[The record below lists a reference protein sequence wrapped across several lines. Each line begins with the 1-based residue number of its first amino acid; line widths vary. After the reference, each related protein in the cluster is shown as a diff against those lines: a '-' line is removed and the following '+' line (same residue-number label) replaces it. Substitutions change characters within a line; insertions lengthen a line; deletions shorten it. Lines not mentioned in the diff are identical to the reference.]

1 MESFRRA
8 RPALIGFDGELKAA
22 RMEATQGR
30 GKRKRVDTGQKS
42 YEGAPEPQR
51 RKTRSQNKEPIPTTE
66 PSRVEAVEDTEEEEE
81 GNADEDEYTPKDGLI
96 ACPICSKRMQ
106 EEEVFPHLDVHNEPE
121 TAPSKPSLASRPLG
135 NTNRSRPAP
144 RPPER
149 LPQLSY
155 GLLKDQ
161 ALRKK
166 LTELGIPSIGPRG
179 LMIKRHTEWV
189 NLVNANCDSSRPKSR
204 RELLDELSR
213 WERSEGRQINDSLN
227 GVDSSSVMR
236 KDFDGKGWATTH
248 GDNFQQLIATA
259 RAKAKQAKRES
270 PSEREDEPMASAG
283 EEEKVEEQWQ
293 DGKHGGAGQEKQNRE
308 TPPVSASKDDGSIAA
323 VQALE
328 ERSPFFKDPIEP
340 PSASTVDLTS
350 QG

>member
-1 MESFRRA
+1 
-8 RPALIGFDGELKAA
+8 
-22 RMEATQGR
+22 
-30 GKRKRVDTGQKS
+30 
-42 YEGAPEPQR
+42 
-51 RKTRSQNKEPIPTTE
+51 
-66 PSRVEAVEDTEEEEE
+66 
-81 GNADEDEYTPKDGLI
+81 
-96 ACPICSKRMQ
+96 
-106 EEEVFPHLDVHNEPE
+106 
-121 TAPSKPSLASRPLG
+121 
-135 NTNRSRPAP
+135 
-144 RPPER
+144 
-149 LPQLSY
+149 
-155 GLLKDQ
+155 
-161 ALRKK
+161 
-166 LTELGIPSIGPRG
+166 
-179 LMIKRHTEWV
+179 MIKRHTEWV

-293 DGKHGGAGQEKQNRE
+293 DGKHGGAGQGQQNRE
-308 TPPVSASKDDGSIAA
+308 TPPVSTSKDDGSIAT